1 MVALPS
7 DLYTIPLEEIHNGF
21 PYMGGLVYHSGHTCV
36 RRNSS
41 KQLTRLHALPL
52 PTKTMA
58 FSMIIL
64 GLTYDGTKALSKLPL
79 SSYRS
84 QAGLRL
90 ELIISGVARSALLLM
105 QRSK

>member
-58 FSMIIL
+58 FRIVIL
-64 GLTYDGTKALSKLPL
+64 GLTYDGTKTPSKLPFRLMNLKRGL
-79 SSYRS
+79 S
-84 QAGLRL
+84 LN
-90 ELIISGVARSALLLM
+90 
-105 QRSK
+105 